1 MASGLQ
7 GVQSLFYSGVQL
19 AHRNRDLRRGRGL
32 RESRDT
38 LFFLEDILSAYRE
51 TRYLY
56 LGNSKPPDCGR
67 GQNLHGRTRT
77 LDGQC
82 LYRTAVR
89 VIQVPGRPISKATLT
104 VSRRARFKG
113 ISTHSREVEQR

>member
-1 MASGLQ
+1 MASVSREFIGFSIP
-7 GVQSLFYSGVQL
+7 VSNSRIEIEISGEVGDFE
-19 AHRNRDLRRGRGL
+19 RV
-32 RESRDT
+32 ET
-38 LFFLEDILSAYRE
+38 LSSFSEDILQRTEE

-82 LYRTAVR
+82 LYRTAVA
-89 VIQVPGRPISKATLT
+89 VIQVPGRLS
-104 VSRRARFKG
+104 
-113 ISTHSREVEQR
+113 QRLR